1 MVDIVEISP
10 TINDNWY
17 KDLRGRVQ
25 KTPEHYPQWK
35 IEDNLLYKHAPLQVP
50 LQTNFTEWKLLVPK
64 EKCQEV
70 ISSCHDP
77 PTAGHL
83 GFMKTFARVAK
94 NYYWPRMR
102 TDILSYVK

>member
-17 KDLRGRVQ
+17 KDLCGRVQ

-77 PTAGHL
+77 PTDGHL

-94 NYYWPRMR
+94 NYYWSRMR
-102 TDILSYVK
+102 RDILSYVK